1 FAPGVLWVDELEKAL
16 VGSQSSGVTD
26 GGTTARVFGTFLTW
40 LSEKATPVF
49 VVATANDVSQLP
61 PELLRKGRLD
71 EIFYVDLPLEEER
84 EEIFRI
90 HLAKRGRDPQQFALP
105 ALVAASKEFSG
116 AEIEEA
122 IISALY
128 DAFYA
133 KQELATADIVGAL
146 NQTVPMA
153 RTMSE

>member
-1 FAPGVLWVDELEKAL
+1 
-16 VGSQSSGVTD
+16 
-26 GGTTARVFGTFLTW
+26 
-40 LSEKATPVF
+40 

-71 EIFYVDLPLEEER
+71 EIFYVDLPSEEER

-90 HLAKRGRDPQQFALP
+90 HLAKRSRDPKNFDLKAMVEVSNDL
-105 ALVAASKEFSG
+105 SG

-133 KQELATADIVGAL
+133 KQELATAHVLATL
-146 NQTVPMA
+146 AQTVPLA
-153 RTMSE
+153 KTMSEKISAQRNWAEGRARNASVARIAKGEDEKRRMEL